1 MSTPDQDRL
10 VIRDYR
16 EAEDKNFILNSWLK
30 SYRRAPASQYVE
42 SDLFFTKHKA
52 LIESI
57 LADEATEVKVL
68 VLDDADRNFI
78 IGYAVTTVPSVP
90 EGVVEGP
97 GTLVHWVYIKD
108 TFRGLGLTK
117 SLLPSPTKSVRA
129 SHMTQS
135 GNVLAQRKGIVYDP
149 YTLAAWQD

>member
-10 VIRDYR
+10 VIRAYR

-30 SYRRAPASQYVE
+30 SYRRAPWSQYVPNE
-42 SDLFFTKHKA
+42 VYFPEHKA
-52 LIESI
+52 IIESL
-57 LADEATEVKVL
+57 LADPCTSVKVL

-78 IGYAVTTVPSVP
+78 VGYSVTALAPA
-90 EGVVEGP
+90 
-97 GTLVHWVYIKD
+97 TLGGEVYFVHWVYIKD

-117 SLLPSPTKSVRA
+117 ALLPPPDSVIRA

-135 GNVLAQRKGIVYDP
+135 GNILAQRKGIVYDP
-149 YTLAAWQD
+149 YILATWQK